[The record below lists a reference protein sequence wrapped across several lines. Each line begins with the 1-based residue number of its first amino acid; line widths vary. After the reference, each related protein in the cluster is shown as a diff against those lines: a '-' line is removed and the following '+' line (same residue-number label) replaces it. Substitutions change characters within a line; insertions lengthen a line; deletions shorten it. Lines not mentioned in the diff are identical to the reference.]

1 MKTIGVIRMVLVT
14 VLLSF
19 SFIAC
24 GSDDEDSSTNPIVG
38 TWYVYSSD
46 LYTEMT
52 FENDM
57 TFTWKEYEKNGMKLQ
72 NEDRGTYRIEND
84 VLYTTWENILRAPEK
99 SLSKAT
105 N

>member
-57 TFTWKEYEKNGMKLQ
+57 TFTWKEYEKN
-72 NEDRGTYRIEND
+72 
-84 VLYTTWENILRAPEK
+84 YTFRYQILSEIYFTLK
-99 SLSKAT
+99 NNKMSLFPILFGVWL
-105 N
+105 